1 MRTYVEKDLNDF
13 MNGKGFRQI
22 WWKPMTKY
30 PTQNWEPKKHMS
42 MKTKKIKKRK
52 NNHNCFPS
60 KEKCYKCNEKK
71 KRKS

>member
-13 MNGKGFRQI
+13 MNGKGFRRI
-22 WWKPMTKY
+22 WWKTITKY
-30 PTQNWEPKKHMS
+30 PTQNWKPKKQMS
-42 MKTKKIKKRK
+42 IMTKKIKKRK

-60 KEKCYKCNEKK
+60 KEKCYRCNERK